1 MNGHS
6 KALVNLLRGW
16 PNKSLLPHAQIKNA
30 AVKALFDST
39 VFVPGL
45 LYGPDDGYQPL
56 REQLA
61 RWLTKFYKPEQAIG
75 FERICITGGASQN
88 IACIL
93 QMFSDPIYTRNVWM
107 ISPTYFRG
115 CNIFEDSGFKGR
127 LRSVPEDNEGIDIDF
142 LRKGMQQSDRE
153 AAADGNVKPVCMPNA
168 LSEDSTT
175 RLCC

>member
-6 KALVNLLRGW
+6 KALINLLRGW
-16 PNKSLLPHAQIKNA
+16 PNHSLLPHAQIRDA
-30 AVKALFDST
+30 AVKALSDPS

-45 LYGPDDGYQPL
+45 LYGPDDGYKPL

-115 CNIFEDSGFKGR
+115 CNIFEDSGFRGR
-127 LRSVPEDNEGIDIDF
+127 LRSVPEDDEGINIEF
-142 LRKGMQQSDRE
+142 LKNGMQQSDRE
-153 AAADGNVKPVCMPNA
+153 AAANGNIKPVYGLNA
-168 LSEDSTT
+168 LPGDSIA
-175 RLCC
+175 RS